1 MDLCPFLHGYR
12 DRSARD
18 RILYKPGEKVHFSKQ
33 AALAEHW
40 ADMYL
45 TNPPCTEVIAH
56 MSYQVHNGITGGVT
70 ILADRIVHCESGVTL
85 ASLLDVPNMEGDV
98 TISQK
103 TWFWGNF
110 LDDGLVGEEKDT
122 TINRELERLQ
132 NYGDGAS
139 RWPDKI
145 ELDWID
151 TVIEFP
157 GVIFREWR
165 AISDKCYARSNDS
178 TVSYRECQVTA
189 EEEALHG

>member
-1 MDLCPFLHGYR
+1 
-12 DRSARD
+12 
-18 RILYKPGEKVHFSKQ
+18 
-33 AALAEHW
+33 
-40 ADMYL
+40 MYL

-56 MSYQVHNGITGGVT
+56 MIYRVHDGITGGVT
-70 ILADRIVHCESGVTL
+70 ILADRIVRCESGVTL

-98 TISQK
+98 TVVQIPRV
-103 TWFWGNF
+103 NY
-110 LDDGLVGEEKDT
+110 LDGSLAGERRNT

-165 AISDKCYARSNDS
+165 AISDKCYVRSNDS